1 MTKEQPWANRSGRYE
16 QKSDCERFTQVAH
29 DKRAT
34 VSKLLSSLMT
44 KEPREWFARYSSKW
58 LSKRATWAIWWY
70 RSLQKSHHER
80 MTPVAHY
87 KRATVIDSLTSHFR
101 SQKISDSLEKFD
113 FSVCFWQFFGLP
125 PPFCPYRSLLIR
137 SLFKERLERFAPV
150 ALYKEWPLA
159 IRSGLSWQKSNGSD
173 SLGSFMTK
181 SNGSESVFF
190 MSESLFGSQKTANR
204 SKTDELS
211 PNPGQ

>member
-1 MTKEQPWANRSGRYE
+1 MSWGHLEKGRGGADPGVE
-16 QKSDCERFTQVAH
+16 GGIQGADRPPKSAEPTEEGWRRRVPAGLTCSPVGWLAYSSQVSLFQQLQVAPGWEFALSL
-29 DKRAT
+29 KIALYIRPT
-34 VSKLLSSLMT
+34 VCDLL
-44 KEPREWFARYSSKW
+44 
-58 LSKRATWAIWWY
+58 
-70 RSLQKSHHER
+70 
-80 MTPVAHY
+80 
-87 KRATVIDSLTSHFR
+87 VIQANR

-125 PPFCPYRSLLIR
+125 PPYFCPYRSSLIYY
-137 SLFKERLERFAPV
+137 LFKERLERFAPV

-204 SKTDELS
+204 SKS
-211 PNPGQ
+211 